1 MKNVTDHEL
10 IRKIAKGDSKA
21 FESLFNKYGNL
32 VFGVSKKLTK
42 NQAKAEDMTQQTWIK
57 VLTESKNFSP
67 DFTSPNAVKAWIM
80 RINRNLIIDQFR
92 HEKRWSSVDIDED
105 VELADDSDTQLDSLI
120 TEEQRSQFS
129 VAFADLDERERVVLT
144 MSLVDEKQYAEIA
157 KELSISVASI
167 KTIVFRAKSK
177 LTSLVK
183 PKNQKQ
189 ILGGSNG

>member
-1 MKNVTDHEL
+1 MKNVKDHDL
-10 IRKIAKGDSKA
+10 IKKIAKGDTKA
-21 FESLFNKYGNL
+21 FESLFKKYGDL
-32 VFGVSKKLTK
+32 VFGVSKKLTR

-92 HEKRWSSVDIDED
+92 HEKRWSSVDIDENA
-105 VELADDSDTQLDSLI
+105 EIADSSDTQLNSLI
-120 TEEQRSQFS
+120 TEEQKEQFNA
-129 VAFADLDERERVVLT
+129 AFANLDERERVILT
-144 MSLVDEKQYAEIA
+144 MSLVDEKQYSEIA

-177 LTSLVK
+177 LASIVQTKGSKL
-183 PKNQKQ
+183 
-189 ILGGSNG
+189 IIGGNNG

>member
-157 KELSISVASI
+157 KELSISVE
-167 KTIVFRAKSK
+167 
-177 LTSLVK
+177 
-183 PKNQKQ
+183 
-189 ILGGSNG
+189 